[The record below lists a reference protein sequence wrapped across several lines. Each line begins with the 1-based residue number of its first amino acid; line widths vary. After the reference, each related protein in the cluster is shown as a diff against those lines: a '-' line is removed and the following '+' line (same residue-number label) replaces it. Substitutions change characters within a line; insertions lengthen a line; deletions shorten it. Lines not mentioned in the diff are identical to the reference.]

1 MFVIGT
7 AGHVD
12 HGKSTL
18 VERLTGIDP
27 DRLREEKE
35 RGMTI
40 DLGFAWLKLPGG
52 DEVSIVD
59 VPGHERFVN
68 NMLAGVGG
76 IDLALLVV
84 AADESVMPQ
93 TREHTAI
100 LDLLQVDRGLAVI
113 TKSDLVEDE
122 WLELVKADVEDL
134 LEGTSLEG
142 SPTLAVSATTGDGIA
157 ELTAA
162 IEARLGE
169 TEPRRD
175 LGRPRMAVDRSFTMS
190 GFGTVVTGTLIDGS
204 LAVGQSVEIVPTGRV
219 SRIRGLQSHKQ
230 KVDSIRPGN
239 RVAANVAGIS
249 QGDVARGEVV
259 TVPGWLAPSTA
270 MDVRLQVIPGASRA
284 VRHNMFATIHVG
296 SSETVG
302 RVRLLDCDR
311 AEPGD
316 SAWAQIKFEQPQAVV
331 KGDCFV
337 VRSNHETL
345 GGGRV
350 VDPHAKRHRRNYAPL
365 LERLAVMEAGS
376 DRDVLIKGIESS
388 EPVDLRELARRANM
402 EPGAVVSEIRQ
413 MASERLVVALGD
425 RPSVG
430 SGQGIVQGTVVYTA
444 AGWAAVSARARSFL
458 EEFHGRFP
466 LRRGASKE
474 ELRSRLGMKAA
485 VFGGALEL
493 LEAEGVLVEDG
504 PAVRRPDYVRVV
516 SESQQREI
524 DAYMGVLASDPYS
537 PPTDRPIDPELLAL
551 LVEDGRVTKVSD
563 SVVFDS
569 SAYDEMVEAIRAR
582 IGEAGEVTVADVRD
596 MFGGSR
602 KYSLALMDYLDQ
614 QRITRR
620 VGDARVLR

>member
-40 DLGFAWLKLPGG
+40 DLGFAWLTLPGG

-76 IDLALLVV
+76 IDLALLIV

-100 LDLLQVDRGLAVI
+100 LDLLQVERGLAVV
-113 TKSDLVEDE
+113 TKSDLVDDE
-122 WLELVKADVEDL
+122 WLELVQAEVEDL

-142 SPTLAVSATTGDGIA
+142 SPILAVSATTGEGVA

-204 LAVGQSVEIVPTGRV
+204 LAVGQSVEIVPTGRT
-219 SRIRGLQSHKQ
+219 SRVRGLQSHKR
-230 KVDSIRPGN
+230 KLDSIGPGN

-249 QGDVARGEVV
+249 QGDVQRGEVL
-259 TVPGWLAPSTA
+259 TVPGWLAPSEA

-316 SAWAQIKFEQPQAVV
+316 LAWAQIKFEQPQAVV

-376 DRDVLIKGIESS
+376 DRDVLIKGIEAS

-402 EPGAVVSEIRQ
+402 EPGAVVSEIKQ
-413 MASERLVVALGD
+413 MASERLVVPLGD
-425 RPSVG
+425 NPSTG
-430 SGQGIVQGTVVYTA
+430 SGQGVVQGTVVYTS
-444 AGWAAVSARARSFL
+444 AGWAGVSSKARSFL

-485 VFGGALEL
+485 VFGAALAL
-493 LEAEGVLVEDG
+493 LEADGVLVEDG

-516 SESQQREI
+516 SDSQQREI
-524 DAYMGVLASDPYS
+524 DAYMVLLASNRYS
-537 PPTDRPIDPELLAL
+537 PPTDSPPDPELLSL

-563 SVVFDS
+563 SVVFE
-569 SAYDEMVEAIRAR
+569 SAAYEEMVEAIRAK
-582 IGEAGEVTVADVRD
+582 IQESGEVTVADVRD

>member
-134 LEGTSLEG
+134 LEGTSLQG

-204 LAVGQSVEIVPTGRV
+204 LSVGQSVEIVPTGRV

-230 KVDSIRPGN
+230 KVDSIGPGN

-284 VRHNMFATIHVG
+284 VRHNMFATVHVG

-376 DRDVLIKGIESS
+376 DRDVLIKAIEAS

-425 RPSVG
+425 RILQS
-430 SGQGIVQGTVVYTA
+430 TVVHTA
-444 AGWAAVSARARSFL
+444 AGWAAVSARARTFL
-458 EEFHGRFP
+458 EEFHSRFP

-516 SESQQREI
+516 SESQRREI
-524 DAYMGVLASDPYS
+524 DAYMGVLASNRYS

-569 SAYDEMVEAIRAR
+569 SAYGEMVEAVRAR

>member
-40 DLGFAWLKLPGG
+40 DLGFAWLTLPGG

-76 IDLALLVV
+76 IDLALLIV

-100 LDLLQVDRGLAVI
+100 LDLLQVERGLAVV
-113 TKSDLVEDE
+113 TKRDLVDDE
-122 WLELVKADVEDL
+122 WLELVQADVEDL

-142 SPTLAVSATTGDGIA
+142 SPVLAVSATTGEGVA
-157 ELTAA
+157 KLTAA

-204 LAVGQSVEIVPTGRV
+204 LAVGQSVEIVPTGRT
-219 SRIRGLQSHKQ
+219 SRVRGLQSHKR
-230 KVDSIRPGN
+230 KVDSIGPGN

-249 QGDVARGEVV
+249 QGDVQRGEVL
-259 TVPGWLAPSTA
+259 TVPGWLAPSEA

-284 VRHNMFATIHVG
+284 VRHNMFATVHVG

-302 RVRLLDCDR
+302 RVRLLDRDR

-316 SAWAQIKFEQPQAVV
+316 LAWAQIKFEQPQAVV

-376 DRDVLIKGIESS
+376 DRDVLVKGIEAS

-402 EPGAVVSEIRQ
+402 EPGAVVSEIKQ
-413 MASERLVVALGD
+413 MASERLVVPLERQSSAGHGGVHGGRVGGGVVEGALVPGGVP
-425 RPSVG
+425 RQVPPPPG
-430 SGQGIVQGTVVYTA
+430 RVQGRA
-444 AGWAAVSARARSFL
+444 AEPPGY
-458 EEFHGRFP
+458 
-466 LRRGASKE
+466 
-474 ELRSRLGMKAA
+474 
-485 VFGGALEL
+485 
-493 LEAEGVLVEDG
+493 EG
-504 PAVRRPDYVRVV
+504 
-516 SESQQREI
+516 
-524 DAYMGVLASDPYS
+524 
-537 PPTDRPIDPELLAL
+537 
-551 LVEDGRVTKVSD
+551 GRVRGLHWRCWRPT
-563 SVVFDS
+563 
-569 SAYDEMVEAIRAR
+569 
-582 IGEAGEVTVADVRD
+582 GCW
-596 MFGGSR
+596 
-602 KYSLALMDYLDQ
+602 
-614 QRITRR
+614 
-620 VGDARVLR
+620 

>member
-40 DLGFAWLKLPGG
+40 DLGFAWLRLPGG

-113 TKSDLVEDE
+113 TKSDLVDDE
-122 WLELVKADVEDL
+122 WLELVKADVDDL

-142 SPTLAVSATTGDGIA
+142 SPALAVSATTGDGIA
-157 ELTAA
+157 ELAAA

-190 GFGTVVTGTLIDGS
+190 GFGTVVTGTLIDGI

-230 KVDSIRPGN
+230 KVDSIGPGN

-284 VRHNMFATIHVG
+284 VRHNMFATVHVG

-376 DRDVLIKGIESS
+376 DRDVLIKAIEGVGACGPPRAGQACQHGAGRGRVRDPADGVREAGRGPGRQDSTEHRGVHGRWMGGGLGAGQVVPGGVPWQVPPPPGRVQGGAA
-388 EPVDLRELARRANM
+388 EPPRDEGRRVRGRTGLAGGRGRAGRGWAGRAKARLR
-402 EPGAVVSEIRQ
+402 PC
-413 MASERLVVALGD
+413 RLRVAAAGD
-425 RPSVG
+425 RH
-430 SGQGIVQGTVVYTA
+430 I
-444 AGWAAVSARARSFL
+444 
-458 EEFHGRFP
+458 H
-466 LRRGASKE
+466 
-474 ELRSRLGMKAA
+474 
-485 VFGGALEL
+485 GGA
-493 LEAEGVLVEDG
+493 GVQ
-504 PAVRRPDYVRVV
+504 P
-516 SESQQREI
+516 
-524 DAYMGVLASDPYS
+524 VLAA
-537 PPTDRPIDPELLAL
+537 DR
-551 LVEDGRVTKVSD
+551 
-563 SVVFDS
+563 
-569 SAYDEMVEAIRAR
+569 
-582 IGEAGEVTVADVRD
+582 
-596 MFGGSR
+596 
-602 KYSLALMDYLDQ
+602 
-614 QRITRR
+614 
-620 VGDARVLR
+620 

>member
-40 DLGFAWLKLPGG
+40 DLGFAWLRLPGG

-113 TKSDLVEDE
+113 TKSDLVDDE

-142 SPTLAVSATTGDGIA
+142 SPTLAVSATTGEGIP

-204 LAVGQSVEIVPTGRV
+204 LAVGQSVEIVPTGRT
-219 SRIRGLQSHKQ
+219 SRVRGLQSHKQ
-230 KVDSIRPGN
+230 KVASIGPGN

-249 QGDVARGEVV
+249 QGDVQRGEVL
-259 TVPGWLAPSTA
+259 TLPGWLAPSEA
-270 MDVRLQVIPGASRA
+270 MDVRLQVIPGASRG

-296 SSETVG
+296 SSETVA

-376 DRDVLIKGIESS
+376 DRDVLIKGIEAS

-413 MASERLVVALGD
+413 MASERLVVATG
-425 RPSVG
+425 R
-430 SGQGIVQGTVVYTA
+430 A
-444 AGWAAVSARARSFL
+444 KWCRARWCT
-458 EEFHGRFP
+458 
-466 LRRGASKE
+466 RRQDG
-474 ELRSRLGMKAA
+474 LRSR
-485 VFGGALEL
+485 
-493 LEAEGVLVEDG
+493 
-504 PAVRRPDYVRVV
+504 RRRGL
-516 SESQQREI
+516 SWR
-524 DAYMGVLASDPYS
+524 
-537 PPTDRPIDPELLAL
+537 
-551 LVEDGRVTKVSD
+551 
-563 SVVFDS
+563 S
-569 SAYDEMVEAIRAR
+569 STA
-582 IGEAGEVTVADVRD
+582 
-596 MFGGSR
+596 GSR
-602 KYSLALMDYLDQ
+602 SAGA
-614 QRITRR
+614 RR
-620 VGDARVLR
+620 RRSCGAGWG

>member
-1 MFVIGT
+1 M
-7 AGHVD
+7 
-12 HGKSTL
+12 
-18 VERLTGIDP
+18 
-27 DRLREEKE
+27 
-35 RGMTI
+35 
-40 DLGFAWLKLPGG
+40 
-52 DEVSIVD
+52 
-59 VPGHERFVN
+59 
-68 NMLAGVGG
+68 
-76 IDLALLVV
+76 
-84 AADESVMPQ
+84 
-93 TREHTAI
+93 
-100 LDLLQVDRGLAVI
+100 
-113 TKSDLVEDE
+113 
-122 WLELVKADVEDL
+122 
-134 LEGTSLEG
+134 
-142 SPTLAVSATTGDGIA
+142 
-157 ELTAA
+157 
-162 IEARLGE
+162 
-169 TEPRRD
+169 
-175 LGRPRMAVDRSFTMS
+175 
-190 GFGTVVTGTLIDGS
+190 
-204 LAVGQSVEIVPTGRV
+204 
-219 SRIRGLQSHKQ
+219 
-230 KVDSIRPGN
+230 
-239 RVAANVAGIS
+239 
-249 QGDVARGEVV
+249 
-259 TVPGWLAPSTA
+259 
-270 MDVRLQVIPGASRA
+270 RLQVIPGASRA

-376 DRDVLIKGIESS
+376 DRDVLIKGIEAS

-402 EPGAVVSEIRQ
+402 EPGSVVSEIRQ
-413 MASERLVVALGD
+413 MASERLVVPLGD
-425 RPSVG
+425 KV
-430 SGQGIVQGTVVYTA
+430 VQGTVVYTA
-444 AGWAAVSARARSFL
+444 AGWAGVSAKARSFL

-485 VFGGALEL
+485 VFGPALAL
-493 LEAEGVLVEDG
+493 LEADGVLVEDG

-524 DAYMGVLASDPYS
+524 DAYLGVLASNRYS

-569 SAYDEMVEAIRAR
+569 SAYDEMVEAIRAK
-582 IGEAGEVTVADVRD
+582 IQEAGEVTVADVRD

-602 KYSLALMDYLDQ
+602 K
-614 QRITRR
+614 
-620 VGDARVLR
+620 VLPGADGLP

>member
-113 TKSDLVEDE
+113 TKSDLVDDE

-204 LAVGQSVEIVPTGRV
+204 LAVGQSVEIVPTGRT

-230 KVDSIRPGN
+230 KVDSIGPGN

-270 MDVRLQVIPGASRA
+270 MDVRLEVIPGASRA
-284 VRHNMFATIHVG
+284 VRHNMFATVHVG

-376 DRDVLIKGIESS
+376 DRDVLIKAIEAS

-430 SGQGIVQGTVVYTA
+430 SGQDIVQGTVVYTA

-569 SAYDEMVEAIRAR
+569 SAYEEMVEAIRAR